1 MQGNRYAVNYDISN
15 APTDDSTHSY
25 QCDLD
30 TTTGTWQFSY
40 DGTAWQSYQDDYWKT
55 AVGATVSGQEKS
67 ITRRMTCPEPL
78 RTNATSPVASTVW
91 TVFTKMLDWS
101 LETYPVMILMNGEHN
116 G

>member
-55 AVGATVSGQEKS
+55 AVGATVQWTGEIYNKEDDMPG
-67 ITRRMTCPEPL
+67 T
-78 RTNATSPVASTVW
+78 ATDKCN
-91 TVFTKMLDWS
+91 FT
-101 LETYPVMILMNGEHN
+101 G
-116 G
+116 